1 MTFAE
6 HVGGDGHLFGW
17 VLGLIIGF
25 SVVVIVVVVVAT
37 ILTLAA
43 RIAKQAN
50 LATEALDVGRVNTLP
65 LWDVQKTNNAVK
77 AIIQA
82 ARTARGALGG

>member
-1 MTFAE
+1 MILAE
-6 HVGGDGHLFGW
+6 HVGGDGHMFGW
-17 VLGLIIGF
+17 YLGLVIGF
-25 SVVVIVVVVVAT
+25 AVVAVVVVVVAT

-43 RIAKQAN
+43 RIARQAD

-65 LWDVQKTNNAVK
+65 LWDVQKTNNAVR

>member
-1 MTFAE
+1 MTLAE
-6 HVGGDGHLFGW
+6 HVGGEGHLFGW
-17 VLGLIIGF
+17 TLGLIIGF
-25 SVVVIVVVVVAT
+25 TVVAIVVVVVAT

-50 LATEALDVGRVNTLP
+50 QITAVLDEGRVNTLP
-65 LWDVQKTNNAVK
+65 LWDVQKTNGALR

>member
-1 MTFAE
+1 MTLAE
-6 HVGGDGHLFGW
+6 HVGGEGHLFGW
-17 VLGLIIGF
+17 ILGLIIGF
-25 SVVVIVVVVVAT
+25 TVVAVVVVVVAT

-50 LATEALDVGRVNTLP
+50 MATEALDAGRVNTLP
-65 LWDVQKTNNAVK
+65 LWDVQKTNDAVR
-77 AIIQA
+77 AIIKA

>member
-1 MTFAE
+1 M
-6 HVGGDGHLFGW
+6 FGW
-17 VLGLIIGF
+17 YLGLVIGF
-25 SVVVIVVVVVAT
+25 AVVAVVVVVVAT

-43 RIAKQAN
+43 RIARQAD

-65 LWDVQKTNNAVK
+65 LWDVQKTNNAVR